1 MTFTLWSVGHVIY
14 MLSPFV
20 AFAILYALM
29 RGRSDHAKHT
39 VGCILGSISV
49 LILILR
55 NVDIFISTG
64 WDLEVIPLQVCHI
77 GSLIAGLALLLRK
90 KWLMLTAFCFHMIP
104 AFLAMVF
111 ADALANYD
119 TLLKIRPQT
128 YIWGHIFIIV
138 CALYVVFLYRPRF
151 EKKDLYQSLGF
162 VGIMALVAILSNSLF
177 RVWFAW
183 EPNYFY
189 LFDHT
194 GTPLKFL
201 YQVLPTSVY
210 GWFQINWLYTGTLV
224 VVFVAAFVGMY
235 HLVNWMETRLL
246 SSKAS
251 ADQ

>member
-1 MTFTLWSVGHVIY
+1 MTFELWSVWHIVY

-20 AFAILYALM
+20 IFALIYAGM
-29 RGRSDHAKHT
+29 RDRTDREKYR
-39 VGCILGSISV
+39 VGCVLGGISV
-49 LILILR
+49 LILVMR
-55 NVDIFISTG
+55 NVNIFIETG

-77 GSLIAGLALLLRK
+77 GSLIAGFALLLRK
-90 KWLMLTAFCFHMIP
+90 KWLMLTSFCFHLLP

-119 TLLKIRPQT
+119 TILKIRPQT

-138 CALYVVFLYRPRF
+138 CALYAVILCRPRF

-162 VGIMALVAILSNSLF
+162 VGIMALAAILSNSLF

-189 LFDHT
+189 LFDYT

-201 YQVLPTSVY
+201 YQVMPASVY

-224 VVFVAAFVGMY
+224 AVFVAAFVGMY
-235 HLVNWMETRLL
+235 HLARWIVCRVSRKET
-246 SSKAS
+246 A
-251 ADQ
+251 Q

>member
-1 MTFTLWSVGHVIY
+1 MTFELWSVWHIVY
-14 MLSPFV
+14 MLSPF
-20 AFAILYALM
+20 AIFALIYAGM
-29 RGRSDHAKHT
+29 RDQTDREKYR
-39 VGCILGSISV
+39 VGCVLGSISV
-49 LILILR
+49 LILIVR
-55 NVDIFISTG
+55 NVDIFIQTG

-90 KWLMLTAFCFHMIP
+90 KWLMLTAFCFNLIP
-104 AFLAMVF
+104 AFLAMLF

-119 TLLKIRPQT
+119 TILKIRPQT

-138 CALYVVFLYRPRF
+138 CALYAVLLYRPRF
-151 EKKDLYQSLGF
+151 EKKDLCRSLGF
-162 VGIMALVAILSNSLF
+162 VGVMALAAIFSNSLF

-189 LFDHT
+189 LFDYT

-201 YQVLPTSVY
+201 YQVMPTSVY

-235 HLVNWMETRLL
+235 HLARWICNCLL
-246 SSKAS
+246 RSKTAL
-251 ADQ
+251 

>member
-1 MTFTLWSVGHVIY
+1 MTFELWSVWHFVY

-20 AFAILYALM
+20 IFALIYAGM
-29 RGRSDHAKHT
+29 RDRSDRTKHL
-39 VGCILGSISV
+39 VGCVLGSISV
-49 LILILR
+49 LILIVR
-55 NVDIFISTG
+55 NVDIFIQTG

-90 KWLMLTAFCFHMIP
+90 KWLMLTAFCFNLIP
-104 AFLAMVF
+104 AFLAMLF

-119 TLLKIRPQT
+119 TVLKIRPQT
-128 YIWGHIFIIV
+128 YIWGHILIIV
-138 CALYVVFLYRPRF
+138 CALYAVMLYRPRF
-151 EKKDLYQSLGF
+151 EKKDLCHSLGF
-162 VGIMALVAILSNSLF
+162 VGVMALTAILSNSLF

-189 LFDHT
+189 LFDYT

-201 YQVLPTSVY
+201 YQVMPTSVY

-235 HLVNWMETRLL
+235 HLARWIGGILR
-246 SSKAS
+246 SKA
-251 ADQ
+251 AL